1 VTADPSSAAL
11 AVADSGPA
19 GALPPVLRIEDLAMR
34 FGGLAALNGVN
45 FELPRGEIRAV
56 IGPNGAGKS
65 TFFNCLTGV
74 LRPSSGRILF
84 NGEDITGLSPDRI
97 SRKGIARSYQITNI
111 LPNASTL
118 ENIRIAAQSRRH
130 SWSLLTHHRAFRDII
145 EKAESVLDTVGLAG
159 KGEELAAN
167 LSHGQ
172 QRNLEIGIALATEPQ
187 LLCLDEPTA
196 GMSAR
201 ETEDTIALVR
211 RIAKDLTI
219 LIVEHDM
226 TVVMGLADK
235 ITVLHYGAVLAEGTP
250 AEIQSNSRV
259 LEVYLKT

>member
-1 VTADPSSAAL
+1 
-11 AVADSGPA
+11 
-19 GALPPVLRIEDLAMR
+19 MR
-34 FGGLAALNGVN
+34 FGGLAALNAVS

-118 ENIRIAAQSRRH
+118 ENIRIAARSRRH
-130 SWSLLTHHRAFRDII
+130 SWSLLTPRRAFRDIT
-145 EKAESVLDTVGLAG
+145 EKAESVPDTGGLSG

-167 LSHGQ
+167 RSHG
-172 QRNLEIGIALATEPQ
+172 
-187 LLCLDEPTA
+187 
-196 GMSAR
+196 
-201 ETEDTIALVR
+201 
-211 RIAKDLTI
+211 
-219 LIVEHDM
+219 
-226 TVVMGLADK
+226 
-235 ITVLHYGAVLAEGTP
+235 
-250 AEIQSNSRV
+250 
-259 LEVYLKT
+259 